1 VYVEFGFVPPLFTS
15 ELWNAATT
23 YAPGELVYYD
33 VTGECYQAIT
43 ASTGTVPTDAGA
55 WKWQKFPKVLARTV
69 KLAAIADENLTKAS
83 GWDAQAELA
92 YAEASSRRCQRCGTN
107 ALTAAENKY
116 EEKK

>member
-1 VYVEFGFVPPLFTS
+1 
-15 ELWNAATT
+15 
-23 YAPGELVYYD
+23 
-33 VTGECYQAIT
+33 
-43 ASTGTVPTDAGA
+43 VPTDAGA

-69 KLAAIADENLTKAS
+69 KLAAIADTLREDENLTKAS